1 MAVEGARP
9 RALTFDVFGTV
20 VDWRGSLI
28 RELTQLNLDCDP
40 AEFADAWR
48 GGYGPAMRR
57 VASGELPW
65 TNIDALHRMILDEL
79 LGRFAVTGLSEAAIE
94 NLNRTWHRL
103 TPWPDAIAGL
113 TRLREQ
119 HVLATLSNGNVALL
133 TNMAKHAG
141 LPWDC
146 ILSAELVQRY
156 KPDAVVYQMA
166 AGYLGF
172 TPAQVMMVAAHPK
185 DLRAAA
191 AAGLATAF
199 VARPDEHGPGG
210 DVESGEE
217 FDLRATGFN
226 DLADQLAPP
235 DPE

>member
-1 MAVEGARP
+1 MDHSHI

-28 RELTQLNLDCDP
+28 RELTEMNLDIDP
-40 AEFADAWR
+40 AEFTDAWR
-48 GGYGPAMRR
+48 GGYGPAMAR
-57 VASGELPW
+57 VTSGELPW
-65 TNIDALHRMILDEL
+65 TNIDTLHRLILDEL
-79 LGRFAVTGLSEAAIE
+79 LQRFAVTGLSEAAIE
-94 NLNRTWHRL
+94 DLNRAWHRL
-103 TPWPDAIAGL
+103 TPWPDAIPGL
-113 TRLREQ
+113 ARLRE
-119 HVLATLSNGNVALL
+119 HRVLATLSNGNVALL
-133 TNMAKHAG
+133 TNMARNAG

-156 KPDAVVYQMA
+156 KPDAAVYQMA

-172 TPAQVMMVAAHPK
+172 TPAQVMMVAAHPA

-210 DVESGEE
+210 PVDSGEE
-217 FDLRATGFN
+217 FDLRATDFN

-235 DPE
+235 VPE